1 MTWEYIGKW
10 QHGRYSYKPQNK
22 SGLMQEAYL
31 TKYYLSIHKIYT
43 NYTFCKHKISSSH
56 KRIIRGVNFWQ
67 LYLIMSSIHAK
78 DSANAICYKTELN
91 WRPFYAKH
99 TYILTLMHTIICIPT
114 SSNKTI
120 IDKEKSLFINGTII

>member
-1 MTWEYIGKW
+1 MLCRIIQIKECYKKCLSLDAWYKDIKDFLTWEYIGKW

-31 TKYYLSIHKIYT
+31 TKYYVSIYKIYT

-78 DSANAICYKTELN
+78 DSANAICYKTKLN
-91 WRPFYAKH
+91 WRPFYEKH
-99 TYILTLMHTIICIPT
+99 TY
-114 SSNKTI
+114 
-120 IDKEKSLFINGTII
+120 